1 MDTRDFLLL
10 AYKAFGG
17 EINGKTTLQ
26 KKVYFLGVML
36 DKLHYLRYKPHYYGP
51 YSSLVA
57 EANEDLKSIGYI
69 EESVISGG
77 SVNSQGFE
85 IARYDFKL
93 TEFGKRTADKKI
105 KNNPTEWE
113 SIKKVADIINKTGE
127 SDYMR
132 LSIAAKAYH
141 IVSQKE
147 EKVSL
152 SDIKKMA
159 KKFGWSVEN
168 SELKK
173 AANFLEQIDLV
184 KQC

>member
-10 AYKAFGG
+10 AYKAFHG

-26 KKVYFLGVML
+26 KKLYFLGVML
-36 DKLHYLRYKPHYYGP
+36 GELQNLRYRPHYYGP
-51 YSSLVA
+51 YSSSVA
-57 EANEDLKSIGYI
+57 EANEDIKSIGYI

-85 IARYDFKL
+85 VARYDYKL
-93 TEFGKRTADKKI
+93 TEFGNRIADQKIKKNKKEWEKI
-105 KNNPTEWE
+105 KN
-113 SIKKVADIINKTGE
+113 SADIINDTGE

-132 LSIAAKAYH
+132 LSIAAKAYY
-141 IVSQKE
+141 VLSQNDGEISLKE
-147 EKVSL
+147 
-152 SDIKKMA
+152 IKDLT
-159 KKFGWSVEN
+159 KKLGWSVDT

-173 AANFLEQIDLV
+173 AANFLEKIDLV

>member
-1 MDTRDFLLL
+1 MNTRDFLLL

-36 DKLHYLRYKPHYYGP
+36 DELQYLRYKPHYYGP
-51 YSSLVA
+51 YSSSVA

-85 IARYDFKL
+85 ITRYDFKL
-93 TEFGKRTADKKI
+93 TEFGERTADKKSKKNPKEWKKLI
-105 KNNPTEWE
+105 KAAN
-113 SIKKVADIINKTGE
+113 IINNTGE

-132 LSIAAKAYH
+132 LSIAAKSYY
-141 IVSQKE
+141 IVSKKGGE
-147 EKVSL
+147 VSL
-152 SDIKKMA
+152 SDIEEMA
-159 KKFGWSVEN
+159 NKFGWSVEE
-168 SELKK
+168 SELKE
-173 AANFLEQIDLV
+173 AADFLEKIGLV
-184 KQC
+184 TQF

>member
-10 AYKAFGG
+10 AYKAFHG

-36 DKLHYLRYKPHYYGP
+36 DELQDLRYKPHYYGP

-57 EANEDLKSIGYI
+57 DANEDLKSIGYI
-69 EESVISGG
+69 KESVISGG

-85 IARYDFKL
+85 VARYDYKL
-93 TEFGKRTADKKI
+93 TEFGNRIADQKS
-105 KNNPTEWE
+105 KNNPKEWE
-113 SIKKVADIINKTGE
+113 KLEKAANIINNTGE

-132 LSIAAKAYH
+132 LSIAAKAYY
-141 IVSQKE
+141 VLSQKKGE
-147 EKVSL
+147 VSL
-152 SDIKKMA
+152 KEIKDMT
-159 KKFGWSVEN
+159 KKLGWSVDT
-168 SELKK
+168 SELRK
-173 AANFLEQIDLV
+173 AANFLEQLDLV